1 MKHETRTGNGARLLL
16 IGTLTGLSLSSAAF
30 QGSIPG
36 TTPTSTRSAEAEQA
50 DALFWKV
57 FNGGEYEN
65 IPLALN
71 ALTGAY
77 LADPNDPTTAGHI
90 AGLHI

>member
-30 QGSIPG
+30 QGSIPE